1 MGIEEL
7 GMRNEV
13 RKVILL
19 IVILLPLFGLSQGS
33 IGSFNG
39 DETVFYAQTKQM
51 NQFFRRFNGEEDV
64 KGKAYYPGDPLY
76 RDAKARKKYL
86 NILFDNTSSLI
97 SGDTKFVFIE
107 DVLNKKKP
115 FYLDFHGKGWYA
127 EVDASFMYKKEKV
140 NLLLYLELEKQN
152 GGYKWVLSNVY
163 LGKFESWF
171 THVNDTTNLKYF
183 IHPMSHEVDFMNLH
197 KIFREPEKMD
207 YYLEQNYKPDMLA
220 LFVMEVKDENLKFV
234 SINNVKF
241 HFFQVPDWYF
251 EVSYFNRNDVNS
263 GWLISNMLRVTP
275 REKEDLISHY
285 THVK

>member
-1 MGIEEL
+1 MWSSES
-7 GMRNEV
+7 GMRKDL
-13 RKVILL
+13 RKVIFLFFL
-19 IVILLPLFGLSQGS
+19 LLPFVGFSQGS
-33 IGSFNG
+33 IGTFNG

-64 KGKAYYPGDPLY
+64 RGKALYPGDPAY

-86 NILFDNTSSLI
+86 NILFDLSSPLI
-97 SGDTKFVFIE
+97 SEDARFVFIE
-107 DVLNKKKP
+107 DVLNKKNP
-115 FYLDFHGKGWYA
+115 VFLDFHGKGWYA

-152 GGYKWVLSNVY
+152 EGYKWVLSNVY

-197 KIFREPEKMD
+197 KIFREPEKID
-207 YYLEQNYKPDMLA
+207 YYLEQDYVPDMLS

-251 EVSYFNRNDVNS
+251 EVSYFNRNNVNS

-275 REKEDLISHY
+275 QEKKDLITHY

>member
-1 MGIEEL
+1 
-7 GMRNEV
+7 
-13 RKVILL
+13 
-19 IVILLPLFGLSQGS
+19 
-33 IGSFNG
+33 
-39 DETVFYAQTKQM
+39 
-51 NQFFRRFNGEEDV
+51 
-64 KGKAYYPGDPLY
+64 
-76 RDAKARKKYL
+76 
-86 NILFDNTSSLI
+86 
-97 SGDTKFVFIE
+97 
-107 DVLNKKKP
+107 
-115 FYLDFHGKGWYA
+115 
-127 EVDASFMYKKEKV
+127 
-140 NLLLYLELEKQN
+140 
-152 GGYKWVLSNVY
+152 VLSNVY

-197 KIFREPEKMD
+197 KIFREPEKID
-207 YYLEQNYKPDMLA
+207 YYLEQDYVPDMLS

-275 REKEDLISHY
+275 QEKKDLITHY